1 MLAAAVGLGG
11 GEAGLGGAGGAQLRL
26 TPAPPCHRVPCP
38 PHPTHPPPA
47 AAGFVRVYLTSGST
61 TNSAAIAASLFFI
74 VLSSVLVGSA
84 LPFGLARLG
93 VDPANAGT
101 SVQVIMDVLGCA
113 VTCVTCQF
121 VLGQL
126 AGAVGGG

>member
-1 MLAAAVGLGG
+1 MRLGCRGCGGRRERPRLPWPRTPLGLRH
-11 GEAGLGGAGGAQLRL
+11 AG
-26 TPAPPCHRVPCP
+26 PCAPVPP
-38 PHPTHPPPA
+38 LDPHPA

>member
-1 MLAAAVGLGG
+1 M
-11 GEAGLGGAGGAQLRL
+11 
-26 TPAPPCHRVPCP
+26 
-38 PHPTHPPPA
+38 
-47 AAGFVRVYLTSGST
+47 
-61 TNSAAIAASLFFI
+61 
-74 VLSSVLVGSA
+74 LSSVLVGSA